1 MEEDR
6 FKELEESVAQKEA
19 ELAELRD
26 RLKLDAQKYRALLL
40 QGAPEV
46 PEELVVG
53 ETVEEVEKSFLAA
66 QQVVE
71 KVKKA
76 LEARAL
82 KERVPAGAP
91 PRSVPDLSPLS
102 PREKIAY
109 GLGKRQA

>member
-1 MEEDR
+1 MEEER
-6 FKELEESVAQKEA
+6 VKELEERVAQREA
-19 ELAELRD
+19 EVAELRD
-26 RLKLDAQKYRALLL
+26 RLKLAAQKYRSLLL

-53 ETVEEVEKSFLAA
+53 ETVEEVEKSFLSA
-66 QQVVE
+66 QGVVE

-76 LEARAL
+76 LEARLL

-91 PRSVPDLSPLS
+91 PRSTPELSSLS

-109 GLGKRQA
+109 GLERRP

>member
-1 MEEDR
+1 MEDDR
-6 FKELEESVAQKEA
+6 FKELEERLAQKEA

-26 RLKLDAQKYRALLL
+26 RLTLAAQKLRALLL
-40 QGAPEV
+40 QTAPDV
-46 PEELVVG
+46 PEELVAG
-53 ETVEEVEKSFLAA
+53 ETVEEVEKSFLSA

-76 LEARAL
+76 LEARFL

-91 PRSVPDLSPLS
+91 PRSAQLSPLS

-109 GLGKRQA
+109 GLGRRQA